1 MRRITL
7 YSDLECTQQVAQV
20 VTQDYVLPEGKQL
33 YTRIDSYGST
43 RPDAHSWTVEQLP
56 EPVVYTTRYVAE
68 GESPNEETGS
78 FMTRPSIAATT
89 VAFPLGEPRE
99 GPLQP
104 DEKPSK
110 FYIENG
116 IRLDWDYFHDSE
128 NDQLKIALWPP
139 KYFTGWSEDEEPEPQ
154 FSDSIW
160 IKTELGNSILWVND
174 VDTQQYATYLTIRNA
189 HEYSNV
195 QLIFVE
201 GDVYFKKTT
210 LPTIGKF
217 EKSFIPVVLAT
228 HNGDLECINGYP
240 NSWPSAISINALT
253 SDEIIPPAPDETG
266 ETSGMNRDGTGSG
279 LGVSD
284 PAAEIDLNALNSGA
298 LNWNGHG
305 SGLTYYTMDLV
316 TFTTKVVGKVYGT
329 LFSNSM
335 EAWGAAIDSV
345 LYPTPDSFAINAETI
360 RACVVSAFML
370 PDIPTNGTST
380 STVWVGPLPIDNLSL
395 TYYLGDRYIEVD
407 DTWLS
412 EIAGHEDFANDGY
425 GDYNDFTHTT
435 ATLHLPFVG
444 DIPLNISS
452 LSRGDIRVRAILDQY
467 TGNICYCVYT
477 LSMEAPEQV
486 PILYGIYTGNC
497 AVEIPICSLGSS
509 ANVLSRIV
517 NAGSQA
523 VSGIISSIQSGSPVP
538 AALGAFSAIT
548 EADTAVASRE
558 VVNRGGVLDKNTGPL
573 QTDAVT
579 LQLTRPIPLK
589 PFNRVEIEGIP
600 AATKQPIRQFEGFL
614 KVKSCDLSGLSCE
627 DSEKQKILQLL
638 KEGVYI

>member
-43 RPDAHSWTVEQLP
+43 RPDAFSWTVEQLP
-56 EPVVYTTRYVAE
+56 EPVVYTTRSVAE

-78 FMTRPSIAATT
+78 FMSSPSIAATT
-89 VAFPLGEPRE
+89 VAFPLGTPGTEPE
-99 GPLQP
+99 IKSL
-104 DEKPSK
+104 
-110 FYIENG
+110 YIEG
-116 IRLDWDYFHDSE
+116 GVRLDYDYVYDE
-128 NDQLKIALWPP
+128 DADQIKIVLFPP
-139 KYFTGWSEDEEPEPQ
+139 KYFTGWSEDEEPVPQ
-154 FSDSIW
+154 FDSIW
-160 IKTELGNSILWVND
+160 VKGEQGYNLAWVNMLSTEQLNYF
-174 VDTQQYATYLTIRNA
+174 VINNA
-189 HEYSNV
+189 HEYSDV
-195 QLIFVE
+195 QIIFVE
-201 GDVYFKKTT
+201 GDVYYKKNTI
-210 LPTIGKF
+210 PTIGKF
-217 EKSFIPVVLAT
+217 EQSFIPVLMAT
-228 HNGDLECINGYP
+228 HNGDLECLNGYP
-240 NSWPSAISINALT
+240 NGYPSAISINAFA

-284 PAAEIDLNALNSGA
+284 PAAEIDLNALNTGA
-298 LNWNGHG
+298 LNWNGYG
-305 SGLTYYTMDLV
+305 SGLSYYTLDLN
-316 TFTTKVVGKVYGT
+316 TFTTKVVGKVYGS
-329 LFSNSM
+329 LFSNAI
-335 EAWGAAIDSV
+335 EAWAAATNSV
-345 LYPTPDSFAINAETI
+345 LYPTADSFAINADTI
-360 RACVVSAFML
+360 RACLVSAFML
-370 PDIPTNGTST
+370 PDIPTAGTAT
-380 STVWVGPLPIDNLSL
+380 TNIWVGPLKIANLNL
-395 TYYLGDRYIEVD
+395 TNYLGDRYIEVD

-444 DIPLNISS
+444 EVPLDISS

-486 PILYGIYTGNC
+486 PILYGVYTGNC
-497 AVEIPICSLGSS
+497 AVEIPICSIGSS

-523 VSGIISSIQSGSPVP
+523 VGAAVNLASGNYAKAG
-538 AALGAFSAIT
+538 LGIFSAIT
-548 EADTAVASRE
+548 EADTAIASRE

-589 PFNRVEIEGIP
+589 PFNRVDIEGIP